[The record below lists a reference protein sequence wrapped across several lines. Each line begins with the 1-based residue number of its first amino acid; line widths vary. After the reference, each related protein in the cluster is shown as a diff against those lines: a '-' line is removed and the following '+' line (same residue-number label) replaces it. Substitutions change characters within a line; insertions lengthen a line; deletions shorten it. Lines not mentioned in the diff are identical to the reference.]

1 MCSLLPVYD
10 FNTLQQAAITD
21 DTSFRL
27 HRSGPEAYVIT
38 GVIVASRHFFSPPAL
53 SSAPSCVPATF
64 PHEYRAQ
71 TIHFSK
77 LHRSEPEVRL
87 RCRFHTVVA
96 ALVISARGS
105 CQAGTEHAAAGM
117 ESRSRRQDEKGK
129 YGKWGCGDYIV
140 EDCKPLDLRSV
151 VCC

>member
-1 MCSLLPVYD
+1 VYD

-38 GVIVASRHFFSPPAL
+38 GVIVANRHFLSSPAL
-53 SSAPSCVPATF
+53 SSAPSCVTAIS

-87 RCRFHTVVA
+87 WSRFHTVVT

-105 CQAGTEHAAAGM
+105 RQAGTKSAAADM
-117 ESRSRRQDEKGK
+117 ESRSRRLCGKEKDEIGS
-129 YGKWGCGDYIV
+129 GFA
-140 EDCKPLDLRSV
+140 V
-151 VCC
+151 VI